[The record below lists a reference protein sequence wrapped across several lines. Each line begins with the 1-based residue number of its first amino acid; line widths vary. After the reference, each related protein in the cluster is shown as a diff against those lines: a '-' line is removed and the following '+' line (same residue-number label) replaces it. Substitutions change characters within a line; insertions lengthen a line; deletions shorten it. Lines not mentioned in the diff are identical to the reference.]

1 MTSTLLFKKRIPIGD
16 EGLDSLVV
24 ISFRS
29 WVLWVAC
36 VLVLIALIVWSFTA
50 VIQTHVPAND
60 NNSQVTIKQQ
70 APIML
75 AFPIVKHWLHQS
87 A

>member
-36 VLVLIALIVWSFTA
+36 VLVLVVLIVWSFTA
-50 VIQTHVPAND
+50 VIQTHVPAN
-60 NNSQVTIKQQ
+60 NNNPQVTIKQQ

-75 AFPIVKHWLHQS
+75 VFPIVKRWLHQS